1 MDQIEMINNRKGF
14 ERPLERIKS
23 GNDKCDTITTHVA
36 KMSNGIKL
44 VSVVDGEIRVKQPT
58 RQGYIV
64 AENGDGINLRYPTSN
79 TRRGRVARGKS
90 HTLTTQNEA
99 NVLENARIRKL
110 TPIECERLQTLPDNY
125 TEGVSEAQRY
135 KMLGN
140 GWTVEVI
147 KHIFSFIP
155 KTDGN

>member
-36 KMSNGIKL
+36 KMSNSIKL
-44 VSVVDGEIRVKQPT
+44 VSV
-58 RQGYIV
+58 
-64 AENGDGINLRYPTSN
+64 GD
-79 TRRGRVARGKS
+79 
-90 HTLTTQNEA
+90 
-99 NVLENARIRKL
+99 RIRKL